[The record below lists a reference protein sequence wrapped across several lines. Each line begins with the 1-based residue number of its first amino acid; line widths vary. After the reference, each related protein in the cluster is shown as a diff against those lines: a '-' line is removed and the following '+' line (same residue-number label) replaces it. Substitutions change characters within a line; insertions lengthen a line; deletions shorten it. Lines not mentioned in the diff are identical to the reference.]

1 MPNSGS
7 FSRRAK
13 RKEWTLIKGK
23 DFTPVKQAQKRSN
36 WAGRAD
42 RIYRINW
49 IEGPS
54 AQGYLAAGE
63 KIFTPPAQLN
73 AEPVYPGLNFEEQRS
88 VFNQGH

>member
-1 MPNSGS
+1 VEIKINEQRLCQIPV
-7 FSRRAK
+7 RLQDAQK
-13 RKEWTLIKGK
+13 REEWILIKGK

-54 AQGYLAAGE
+54 AQGHLAAGE
-63 KIFTPPAQLN
+63 KIL
-73 AEPVYPGLNFEEQRS
+73 LIL
-88 VFNQGH
+88 